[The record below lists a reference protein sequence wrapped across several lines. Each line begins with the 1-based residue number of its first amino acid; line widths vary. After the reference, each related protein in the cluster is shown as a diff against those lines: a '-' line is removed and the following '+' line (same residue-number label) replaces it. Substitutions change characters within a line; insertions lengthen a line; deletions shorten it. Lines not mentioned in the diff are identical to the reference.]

1 MIAVWMVYCSAIGLA
16 FVVVGFALERG
27 LHLAGRPTRW
37 AWVIALLGSYVV
49 PVAAWLRPEAFA
61 TFPAPI
67 PVTVESSGPSSLPA
81 SSATSTILDQPAS
94 RPFSLSDLDV
104 PLRWGWG
111 LASVALLFVLAVAV
125 ARLVSQ
131 RRRWR
136 QAAVDGRLVLVSRNI
151 GPAVVGVWGPRVVLP
166 EWVLALPAHDRELML
181 AHEEQ
186 HVRASDPALLAAGF
200 LAVLL
205 APWNPALWWQWRRLR
220 LAVEIDCDTRVLAQ
234 GRSAPAYGE
243 LLLEVGRRRTTHLL
257 GAAALGEPASFLES
271 RIRRMLAT
279 TPRWRWAGV
288 AAAILV
294 AVSTIVGACEA
305 PRPLSPT
312 HALREPQ
319 APSPVGIVGVVSGV
333 VNPTDLDQAPVLL
346 ADAYAEFPDL
356 PRFAGIEGRVVL
368 QVRIDTDGRVDPSSV
383 VVLQSPHPAFAEAA
397 KSAVL
402 RSLFRPAWTH
412 GRAVDAVARISYDFV
427 RGAATTQFG
436 SDIHALV
443 RPAIKAD
450 ESIQVLRPPA
460 VVYAW
465 FQATPDGRIVAHG
478 REDSRANLIRHAAGM
493 GRIKTQGFAPAG
505 VLAPVKVV
513 YALVEM
519 PWSQMT
525 DRMTLGEAERLRP
538 WVAENARRMFPTILE
553 ASGPAMDAFLIHDSR
568 LHVYRSSLVTMYYL
582 NGARP
587 KAEIGMRELAQVLPS
602 FSLNDGWA
610 VIDPRGLRGLVRDN
624 VRVIRI
630 NHNPQPQ
637 DTTQGTPGGV
647 SSAEVIR
654 RAEQVRRLARQYHPE
669 VFGRGTAPTAVAL
682 VMDAR
687 GSVLGHAAR
696 KYARGA
702 EVRTVDGVVEDCVE
716 VLTRLVPQF
725 KDAQWSQSGCTNDP
739 QPSVVIY
746 WGIVLHP

>member
-1 MIAVWMVYCSAIGLA
+1 VIAVWMVYCSGIGLA

-49 PVAAWLRPEAFA
+49 PIAAWLRPEAFA

-67 PVTVESSGPSSLPA
+67 SVAVESSGPSSLPT
-81 SSATSTILDQPAS
+81 SSSTILDQPAS

-111 LASVALLFVLAVAV
+111 LASVAMLFVLAVAV

-136 QAAVDGRLVLVSRNI
+136 QAAVDGRLVLVSGNI

-166 EWVLALPAHDRELML
+166 EWALALPAHDRELML

-186 HVRASDPALLAAGF
+186 HVRASDPVLLAAGF

-243 LLLEVGRRRTTHLL
+243 LLLEVGRRRNTHLL

-288 AAAILV
+288 AATILV
-294 AVSTIVGACEA
+294 AVGTIVGACEA

-312 HALREPQ
+312 NALREPQ

-412 GRAVDAVARISYDFV
+412 GRAVDAVARLSYDFV
-427 RGAATTQFG
+427 KDAAATQRR

-450 ESIQVLRPPA
+450 ETIQALQPPT
-460 VVYAW
+460 VVYVW
-465 FQATPDGRIVAHG
+465 FQAMPDGRIVAHG

-519 PWSQMT
+519 PWYQMT
-525 DRMTLGEAERLRP
+525 DRMTLREAERLRP
-538 WVAENARRMFPTILE
+538 WVENNARRMMPVILE
-553 ASGPAMDAFLIHDSR
+553 LGGPSMDAFLVHDSK
-568 LHVYRSSLVTMYYL
+568 LQVYRTSLVTLDYL
-582 NGARP
+582 NGKRP
-587 KAEIGMRELAQVLPS
+587 DAEIGVAALRNVLPA
-602 FSLNDGWA
+602 FNPGHDGWG
-610 VIDPRGLRGLVRDN
+610 VVDPRGLRGLVRDN

-630 NHNPQPQ
+630 NHDPEPQ
-637 DTTQGTPGGV
+637 DTAA
-647 SSAEVIR
+647 SSNGLSMQELNL
-654 RAEQVRRLARQYHPE
+654 RAEQLRRLARQYHPE
-669 VFGRGTAPTAVAL
+669 MMGRSGSPSAIAL
-682 VMDAR
+682 VLNSHEQVVA
-687 GSVLGHAAR
+687 HAASAGEPVGR
-696 KYARGA
+696 
-702 EVRTVDGVVEDCVE
+702 ESCID
-716 VLTRLVPQF
+716 VLTRLVPQY
-725 KDAQWSQSGCTNDP
+725 KRAQWSQTGCAIEKQSNLI
-739 QPSVVIY
+739 VY
-746 WGIVLHP
+746 WGELLKP